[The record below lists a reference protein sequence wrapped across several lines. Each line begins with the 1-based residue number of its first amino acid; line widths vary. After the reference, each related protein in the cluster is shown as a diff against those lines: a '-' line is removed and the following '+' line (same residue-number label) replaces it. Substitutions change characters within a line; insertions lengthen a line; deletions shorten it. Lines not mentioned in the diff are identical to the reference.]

1 MAETLKKFG
10 NEIAAAT
17 PRGRIGKP
25 EDIIGVCI
33 YLASQA
39 GSYITGAII
48 PVEGGALL
56 KAAM

>member
-39 GSYITGAII
+39 TKERGWGRITTLSIDEVL
-48 PVEGGALL
+48 PC
-56 KAAM
+56 